1 MGRRLPGG
9 CRIGYVSIQIC
20 ALLTPVRLGPP
31 GQRPILNAT
40 TSPLYA
46 RRCTSLS
53 ERLHRRLAST
63 LRVGLRS
70 NRNLPLSSDKLP
82 AGWVSTGCLSSS
94 DWPAQRSQAT
104 AFSQGWGDA
113 VSHAQAGR
121 RFMRVPTI
129 VLAVATIGLGSTASA
144 DPYKDLAT
152 QGYRWVIVDG
162 PYACPSKDDLR
173 EITRHHTDRIE
184 LEMVENLR
192 AYYLIRG
199 TIIQVVQED
208 AASGISEVHLPG
220 GFRTFWTV
228 TRFLSRSPIR
238 DTFGVV
244 QTPTTSDLLLQGQ
257 TVVASPTPSEPPKTD
272 AGALNQQDATP
283 TPRPK

>member
-1 MGRRLPGG
+1 
-9 CRIGYVSIQIC
+9 
-20 ALLTPVRLGPP
+20 
-31 GQRPILNAT
+31 
-40 TSPLYA
+40 
-46 RRCTSLS
+46 
-53 ERLHRRLAST
+53 
-63 LRVGLRS
+63 
-70 NRNLPLSSDKLP
+70 
-82 AGWVSTGCLSSS
+82 
-94 DWPAQRSQAT
+94 
-104 AFSQGWGDA
+104 
-113 VSHAQAGR
+113 
-121 RFMRVPTI
+121 MRVPTI
-129 VLAVATIGLGSTASA
+129 VLAVATIGLGSRASA

-184 LEMVENLR
+184 LEMVQNLR

-283 TPRPK
+283 TPRSK

>member
-1 MGRRLPGG
+1 MRFDRM
-9 CRIGYVSIQIC
+9 RIS
-20 ALLTPVRLGPP
+20 
-31 GQRPILNAT
+31 
-40 TSPLYA
+40 
-46 RRCTSLS
+46 
-53 ERLHRRLAST
+53 
-63 LRVGLRS
+63 
-70 NRNLPLSSDKLP
+70 
-82 AGWVSTGCLSSS
+82 
-94 DWPAQRSQAT
+94 
-104 AFSQGWGDA
+104 
-113 VSHAQAGR
+113 
-121 RFMRVPTI
+121 TI
-129 VLAVATIGLGSTASA
+129 VLAAAAVGLGSTASA
-144 DPYKDLAT
+144 DPYKNLAA

-184 LEMVENLR
+184 LEMVQNLR

>member
-1 MGRRLPGG
+1 
-9 CRIGYVSIQIC
+9 
-20 ALLTPVRLGPP
+20 
-31 GQRPILNAT
+31 
-40 TSPLYA
+40 
-46 RRCTSLS
+46 
-53 ERLHRRLAST
+53 
-63 LRVGLRS
+63 
-70 NRNLPLSSDKLP
+70 
-82 AGWVSTGCLSSS
+82 
-94 DWPAQRSQAT
+94 
-104 AFSQGWGDA
+104 
-113 VSHAQAGR
+113 
-121 RFMRVPTI
+121 MRVPTI

-184 LEMVENLR
+184 LEMVQNLR

-283 TPRPK
+283 TPRPN

>member
-1 MGRRLPGG
+1 
-9 CRIGYVSIQIC
+9 
-20 ALLTPVRLGPP
+20 
-31 GQRPILNAT
+31 
-40 TSPLYA
+40 
-46 RRCTSLS
+46 
-53 ERLHRRLAST
+53 
-63 LRVGLRS
+63 
-70 NRNLPLSSDKLP
+70 
-82 AGWVSTGCLSSS
+82 
-94 DWPAQRSQAT
+94 
-104 AFSQGWGDA
+104 
-113 VSHAQAGR
+113 
-121 RFMRVPTI
+121 MRVPTI

-184 LEMVENLR
+184 LEMVQNLR

-283 TPRPK
+283 TPRSK